1 MHRDINILLIYVS
14 GLMAAH
20 LEGSGS
26 PADLTSWSA
35 TGKTQLTCVSDL
47 SCGIAKTSFA
57 SLAILLLKFNPFRY
71 PTSEKMV
78 DNVVLVWDLPCK
90 DEL

>member
-1 MHRDINILLIYVS
+1 
-14 GLMAAH
+14 MAAH

-35 TGKTQLTCVSDL
+35 TGKIQLTCVSDL

-57 SLAILLLKFNPFRY
+57 SLAILLLKFNPFRH

-78 DNVVLVWDLPCK
+78 DNVVLVWDLPGK

>member
-1 MHRDINILLIYVS
+1 
-14 GLMAAH
+14 MAAH

-26 PADLTSWSA
+26 PAGLPSWSA
-35 TGKTQLTCVSDL
+35 TGKIQLTCVSDL

-57 SLAILLLKFNPFRY
+57 SLAILLLKFNPFRD
-71 PTSEKMV
+71 PTEKMV
-78 DNVVLVWDLPCK
+78 DNVVLVWDLPGK